1 MLLIKKNLH
10 LIVMMNRIL
19 KIVKKE
25 KIEKKTIMVN
35 LNMEIISI
43 RRQVKIIY
51 LKINQLKKVN
61 FLN

>member
-1 MLLIKKNLH
+1 
-10 LIVMMNRIL
+10 MNRTL

-43 RRQVKIIY
+43 RRQAKIIY

>member
-1 MLLIKKNLH
+1 
-10 LIVMMNRIL
+10 MMNRIL

-51 LKINQLKKVN
+51 LKKIIIIDEIKISK
-61 FLN
+61 FSI